1 MAKIGQQP
9 KPPQAQWPWGGP
21 KEVRGKL
28 VDRAQIER
36 KNVKKKGDPKNPSLP
51 SAALMDSI
59 GPAHSAD
66 ELRLPMPP
74 GPLGHD
80 ADVESF
86 LDRPHLSNVAERANE
101 NHKQNLDRGLT
112 LLRAAP
118 ERVDRLKALLQR
130 EGQML
135 ELVGH
140 VSQEMAEIERM
151 RRQEQIE
158 EGV

>member
-1 MAKIGQQP
+1 MAKIGSP
-9 KPPQAQWPWGGP
+9 PPQAQWPWGGP
-21 KEVRGKL
+21 KELKGRL
-28 VDRAQIER
+28 VNSAQLER
-36 KNVKKKGDPKNPSLP
+36 KNVKKKGDPKNPALA
-51 SAALMDSI
+51 SAALINSI

-74 GPLGHD
+74 GPMGHD

-101 NHKQNLDRGLT
+101 NQKQNLERGFQT
-112 LLRAAP
+112 LKAAP
-118 ERVDRLKALLQR
+118 DRVDRLKSLLQR

-140 VSQEMAEIERM
+140 VSNEMADVER
-151 RRQEQIE
+151 RRRMEQIE